1 MYLQTNSLLS
11 LINKAPVRIH
21 LLVVKLEILV
31 FHGVG
36 DILATL
42 QRQLLP
48 KRYAPVPPLH
58 HGLHLGQP

>member
-1 MYLQTNSLLS
+1 MYLQRNSLLS

-42 QRQLLP
+42 
-48 KRYAPVPPLH
+48 
-58 HGLHLGQP
+58 